1 MNDFLTIETTAKG
14 TELLLE
20 GFFGYWPI
28 VKEEVMYSLEQ
39 VDPDEP
45 LDVYVDSMG
54 GDPDTA
60 IAIRRM
66 ISAHRGRTTLYVQG
80 DIMSAATLLPGAFDE
95 VVTDPFSAWLIHNPS
110 IEPGWV
116 DDEEATAMAEWIRIK
131 KEQMADMYV
140 KDSGQEMET
149 VLLWMKSTK
158 VFSGTE
164 AVELGFADR
173 TQEFSEKRVEAP
185 ADDMRVAAAAYNI
198 PAEDLNGR
206 TSPRQTKTKANNTMS
221 QPSWIN
227 KMKAALG
234 LGDDK
239 DEADA
244 VLTIKELRSKA
255 DQKEKLQED
264 YDALVAKNKELED
277 KLSDIE
283 AEQVTAEQE
292 EEQQQAADKE
302 AAIQAAIKS
311 FRITASQKDE
321 WLDDY
326 SDKPVEKLKAA
337 LERIP
342 EGACKPGG
350 SDQPEKPKTRASV
363 QAAGIND
370 QVAKDLGIK

>member
-1 MNDFLTIETTAKG
+1 
-14 TELLLE
+14 
-20 GFFGYWPI
+20 
-28 VKEEVMYSLEQ
+28 
-39 VDPDEP
+39 
-45 LDVYVDSMG
+45 
-54 GDPDTA
+54 
-60 IAIRRM
+60 
-66 ISAHRGRTTLYVQG
+66 
-80 DIMSAATLLPGAFDE
+80 
-95 VVTDPFSAWLIHNPS
+95 
-110 IEPGWV
+110 
-116 DDEEATAMAEWIRIK
+116 
-131 KEQMADMYV
+131 
-140 KDSGQEMET
+140 
-149 VLLWMKSTK
+149 
-158 VFSGTE
+158 
-164 AVELGFADR
+164 
-173 TQEFSEKRVEAP
+173 
-185 ADDMRVAAAAYNI
+185 
-198 PAEDLNGR
+198 
-206 TSPRQTKTKANNTMS
+206 MS

-264 YDALVAKNKELED
+264 YDVLVAKNKELED